1 MKSEL
6 LDFKLLQEEITP
18 DNVLAISELIALTE
32 TRFLIGYMGSRMQ
45 KLYADLYADIKHKHE
60 SNRVF
65 KDGYDLV
72 QEGALYLCEHY
83 GKHLNDVIGYTKK
96 GKKITV
102 RIACIKKMVKL
113 ITRKWSDAY
122 RCLSAEHLTP
132 KNEPSVEVKE
142 KTQHDYTVY
151 DKIVG
156 SLNLTD
162 NMRVALEC
170 RMKGLSY
177 PEIGRILERA
187 QSTVFE
193 YFIKMRQRYVAIYG

>member
-142 KTQHDYTVY
+142 KTQQDYTVY